1 MTAVGVVAVV
11 FSVKDSFYYKFY
23 NECVGFYPG
32 LANWMYDNLW
42 LELVASIVSILVMIT
57 LICGRHLARKVP
69 INYILL
75 LTFTVC
81 QAYALSCSCI
91 YYAAT
96 SPGSVL

>member
-1 MTAVGVVAVV
+1 M
-11 FSVKDSFYYKFY
+11 D
-23 NECVGFYPG
+23 
-32 LANWMYDNLW
+32 DNIW
-42 LELVASIVSILVMIT
+42 LEIVALIVAIFVEIT

-91 YYAAT
+91 YYSAT
-96 SPGSVL
+96 SPGVVL